1 MVLAREITKLYE
13 EVLRGSISDVLE
25 VLCGRKEIK
34 GECVILLAG
43 DQSPQAVD
51 IDNLADLLRWYR
63 DNTKSSLKDAVK
75 RVSVDLNVSRS
86 QTYKE
91 ALGIWHEERKEE

>member
-13 EVLRGSISDVLE
+13 EVLRGSISDVLD
-25 VLCGRKEIK
+25 VLGNRNGIR

-43 DQSPQAVD
+43 DQSSQAVE

-63 DNTKSSLKDAVK
+63 DNKKSSLKDAVK
-75 RVSVDLNVSRS
+75 RVSVDLNISRS
-86 QTYKE
+86 HIYKE
-91 ALGIWHEERKEE
+91 ALSIWHEGKKEE